1 MARRGTARTVA
12 PAAPW
17 STISRDVG
25 SGQCT
30 TRSPCLIFP
39 VQLSLQQ
46 AAGDGRRRV
55 LDGLDRVIHVDVAA
69 LALVPG
75 DADAA
80 QRGPLAVENGCCHPD
95 DSRVELT
102 HRHVIAAL
110 LDVTQVRAELL
121 PRAPQ
126 SGRLDLT
133 SVTRGERLQ
142 QG

>member
-1 MARRGTARTVA
+1 MARRGTARTMA
-12 PAAPW
+12 QQLLGLQYPAMWDPVNART
-17 STISRDVG
+17 S
-25 SGQCT
+25 
-30 TRSPCLIFP
+30 SPCLIFP

-46 AAGDGRRRV
+46 APGDGRRRV
-55 LDGLDRVIHVDVAA
+55 LDGLDCVIHVDVAA

-80 QRGPLAVENGCCHPD
+80 QGGLLAVENGCRHPD
-95 DSRVELT
+95 DSRVGLT

-126 SGRLDLT
+126 SGRLD
-133 SVTRGERLQ
+133 VT
-142 QG
+142 